1 MTMSYINCNDLNAP
15 SSTSAKPVVL
25 SRLINFPGTL
35 VTAIIEL
42 RRNYKRRKLF
52 VALLEYNDL
61 MLEDM
66 GLTRYLVE
74 EASKLPLSANA
85 AKIAQKWARQ
95 E

>member
-1 MTMSYINCNDLNAP
+1 MTTSCITCDDLNVP
-15 SSTSAKPVVL
+15 SGTTKISVILK
-25 SRLINFPGTL
+25 RLLNLPGTFVNTL
-35 VTAIIEL
+35 IQL

-52 VALLEYNDL
+52 VALLEYNDH

-74 EASKLPLSANA
+74 EAIKLPLKDNA
-85 AKIAQKWARQ
+85 AKIAREWAAQ